1 MKFLVL
7 YHLNFKTVK
16 KYGRQII
23 QHIADHQKNN
33 LRTSIVTYRPEAK
46 FIEV

>member
-23 QHIADHQKNN
+23 QHIVDHQKNN
-33 LRTSIVTYRPEAK
+33 LLTSIVIYRPEVK